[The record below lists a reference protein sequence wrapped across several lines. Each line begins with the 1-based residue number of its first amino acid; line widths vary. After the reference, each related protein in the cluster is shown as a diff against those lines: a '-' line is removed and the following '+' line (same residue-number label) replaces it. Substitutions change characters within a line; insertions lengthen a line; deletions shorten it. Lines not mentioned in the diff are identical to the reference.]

1 MRQIRD
7 RGEKLSQVM
16 IDLIDAFE
24 SWDTQQFMASGAKE
38 WREFYRALEKVWST
52 ANHMDA
58 GS

>member
-7 RGEKLSQVM
+7 RGEKLSRVM

-24 SWDTQQFMASGAKE
+24 TWDTQQFMALGTKE

-52 ANHMDA
+52 ANHIDA
-58 GS
+58 DS